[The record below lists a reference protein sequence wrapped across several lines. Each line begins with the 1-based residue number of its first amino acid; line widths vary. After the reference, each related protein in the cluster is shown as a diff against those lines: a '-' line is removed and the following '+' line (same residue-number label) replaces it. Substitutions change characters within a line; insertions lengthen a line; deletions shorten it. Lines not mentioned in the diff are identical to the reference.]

1 MPSVTGRVHVSTR
14 MLRLWTDRLVHE
26 TVRMHQGSETTVA
39 AALGRLRAEDERVA
53 GGAEAALGSLTS
65 DEGPQAITQHGCRRS
80 CGISA
85 AQSG

>member
-53 GGAEAALGSLTS
+53 G
-65 DEGPQAITQHGCRRS
+65 DR
-80 CGISA
+80 
-85 AQSG
+85 